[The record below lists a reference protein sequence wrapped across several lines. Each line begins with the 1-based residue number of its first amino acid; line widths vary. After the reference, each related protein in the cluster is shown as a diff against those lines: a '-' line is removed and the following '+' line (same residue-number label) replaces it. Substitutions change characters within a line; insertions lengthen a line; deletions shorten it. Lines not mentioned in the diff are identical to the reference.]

1 MRTESQFLPL
11 QTTQA
16 AIINN
21 SEKSNYGL
29 HYMLF
34 LN

>member
-1 MRTESQFLPL
+1 MRTKSQFLPL

-21 SEKSNYGL
+21 SENPTTAYI
-29 HYMLF
+29 MLF
-34 LN
+34 FN